1 MQLQRQTNLIG
12 GVIGGVGILVALT
25 VVRCIDNKD
34 KDDKS
39 ALFKAAEHGNAM
51 MVKLLLT
58 LGANPN
64 IFVSTNHPI
73 HAATTCLFLNI
84 YPISLITGTEWQT
97 ES

>member
-12 GVIGGVGILVALT
+12 GVIGGVSILVALA
-25 VVRCIDNKD
+25 VVRCIYTKD

-39 ALFKAAEHGNAM
+39 ALFKAAEHGNAT

-64 IFVSTNHPI
+64 IFVSTNHP
-73 HAATTCLFLNI
+73 C
-84 YPISLITGTEWQT
+84 ISTIRWLVVWLVCQTPSLSITACI
-97 ES
+97 